1 MTDVVAQLW
10 NYCHTL
16 RHDGVDYGDY
26 IEQLTYLLFLK
37 MADERDVAI
46 PAEASWQSLRDADP
60 TEALKVYEHILWL
73 LSMQPGILGDIY
85 AYAENRLSNDRNLL
99 QLVGLIDR
107 IAWSEL
113 GVDVQA
119 AAFEGLL
126 EKAAAEGK
134 KGAGQYFTP
143 RPLIDSIVRLTQPN
157 PLESRDFA
165 LNDPACGTGGFIAA
179 AYDWL
184 LSQHGGSMSGS
195 ELHRIANS
203 TYYGQELVK
212 RPRRLALMNLYLR
225 GLQPNIRLGDA
236 IYGSPDTRKYDVVL
250 TNPPFGTRGAGEV
263 PDGTDFFVR
272 TASKQLNFIQRVIS
286 SLKAGGRAAMV
297 LPDNALFDDR
307 ASEVFRTLST
317 KCDVHTL
324 LRCPR
329 GTFSPYTEGTNTNVV
344 FFVKGRSTERIWVY
358 DARTNVPKVTKRVR
372 PLSESH
378 FADFEQCFGADPN
391 GRAARHQDDSF
402 DGRWRSFSIQDVA
415 DRHFK
420 LDALR
425 WLNEDVSSPT
435 GVHDHPAEMLTSA
448 MEYLSLAMDSLADLQ
463 SILGELTSQDD

>member
-1 MTDVVAQLW
+1 MTDIVAQLW

-37 MADERDVAI
+37 MADERNVAI
-46 PAEASWQSLRDADP
+46 PEEASWRSLRSADP
-60 TEALKVYEHILWL
+60 AKVLEVYVHILWS
-73 LSMQPGILGDIY
+73 LSMESGILGDIY
-85 AYAENRLSNDRNLL
+85 TDAENRLSNGKNLL

-107 IAWSEL
+107 IAWSDL

-143 RPLIDSIVRLTQPN
+143 RPLVEAIVRLTQPN
-157 PLESRDFA
+157 PMESDDFTF
-165 LNDPACGTGGFIAA
+165 NDPACGTAGFIAA
-179 AYDWL
+179 AYDWF
-184 LSQHGGSMSGS
+184 LSQHGDTVSGN
-195 ELHRIANS
+195 ELSRIAKS

-225 GLQPNIRLGDA
+225 GLEPNIRLGDA
-236 IYGSPDTRKYDVVL
+236 IYGSPDQQKYDVVL
-250 TNPPFGTRGAGEV
+250 TNPPFGTRGGGEV
-263 PDGTDFFVR
+263 PDSTVFFVR
-272 TASKQLNFIQRVIS
+272 TASKQLNFIQRVMA
-286 SLKAGGRAAMV
+286 SLKVGGRAAMV

-307 ASEVFRTLST
+307 ASEVFRILTAN
-317 KCDVHTL
+317 CDVHTL

-344 FFVKGRSTERIWVY
+344 FFVKGRPTERIWVY

-378 FADFEQCFGADPN
+378 FADFEHCFGTDRN
-391 GRAARHQDDSF
+391 GRAVRHQHDSV
-402 DGRWRSFSIQDVA
+402 DGRWRPFSMQDVA
-415 DRHFK
+415 DSHFK

-425 WLNEDVSSPT
+425 WLNEDAGT
-435 GVHDHPAEMLTSA
+435 AAAIDDHPAETLTSA
-448 MEYLSLAMDSLADLQ
+448 MEYLSLAMDSLADLR
-463 SILGELTSQDD
+463 SMLAELGSEDE